1 MKNILIAL
9 FASLFISSAALA
21 GQYGVGVTGSFA
33 AVSGEGTES
42 NKNGDTDTSNRKGTA
57 SNNVIVPSVF
67 AEYTMDNGFTIGY
80 DYTIGSADV
89 NSSKLT
95 RTDVTADANE
105 AVQDDGDTTA
115 QAEIENVMQIYAE
128 IPLHAGLYAK
138 GGYVQMDVNTLET
151 STVSTRATY
160 GNDTVNG
167 IVYGLG
173 YKNSFGTNGFYKV
186 EGTFTDMDS
195 MTFLDSNTTS
205 GVPGGN
211 KITADLDVTKA
222 TFAVGYNF

>member
-33 AVSGEGTES
+33 AVSGEGTEA
-42 NKNGDTDTSNRKGTA
+42 NKNGDADTSLRKANA

-89 NSSKLT
+89 NSSKIT
-95 RTDVTADANE
+95 RTDVTADGNE

-167 IVYGLG
+167 MVYGLG

-195 MTFLDSNTTS
+195 MTFQDSNTTS
-205 GVPGGN
+205 GTPGGN

-222 TFAVGYNF
+222 TFAIGYNF